1 MTAAWIL
8 VILLGS
14 FICTRIFRST
24 RMWWIYISFILAGLL
39 VGMLSKE
46 VSKSNKKD
54 LTSYT
59 QLISNSIRDNSMDCT
74 QFVATVTEGPTIG
87 HPEIVSYNSH
97 YSLFNRELTNK
108 HTTRGRDSPNIEDSS

>member
-24 RMWWIYISFILAGLL
+24 RMWWIYVSFILAGLL

-46 VSKSNKKD
+46 VTKSSNSE

-59 QLISNSIRDNSMDCT
+59 QLISTFNEGSMDCT
-74 QFVATVTEGPTIG
+74 QFVATVHTI
-87 HPEIVSYNSH
+87 H
-97 YSLFNRELTNK
+97 YSKEYQLTVILLRDETRQIQKTIVNSSIPKKRETILFINT
-108 HTTRGRDSPNIEDSS
+108 

>member
-46 VSKSNKKD
+46 VSKSNKED

-59 QLISNSIRDNSMDCT
+59 QLISNSIDYSSMDCT
-74 QFVATVTEGPTIG
+74 QFVATVTEGPIVG

-97 YSLFNRELTNK
+97 YSLSDRKLTNM